1 MVQLSDGKFYGIS
14 AKSTVG
20 GGAGFK
26 NPGVGT
32 IDKYLKS
39 VEKKAYDLAKSF
51 EGYYNTATTSPA
63 SKEYYLDQV
72 LAYLK
77 GQIKKSELP
86 KILQQ
91 TAEDLNKEIINT
103 KQIFGELLPKGDL
116 KNFILNNV
124 KTYMRKSFSIFTNP
138 EYMPDQKLKD
148 GAKKLQTNITRTK
161 RSCVS

>member
-1 MVQLSDGKFYGIS
+1 M
-14 AKSTVG
+14 
-20 GGAGFK
+20 
-26 NPGVGT
+26 
-32 IDKYLKS
+32 
-39 VEKKAYDLAKSF
+39 
-51 EGYYNTATTSPA
+51 
-63 SKEYYLDQV
+63 

-138 EYMPDQKLKD
+138 EYHARSK
-148 GAKKLQTNITRTK
+148 IK
-161 RSCVS
+161 RWC